1 MAGDAGTI
9 VGRNLERV
17 YGRPLS
23 DIEKKRKIAETFEWY
38 GRYYVES
45 FRLPDVSVDELD
57 RGFSYD
63 GSRPSRPTAA
73 RASPAQSSPCP
84 TSERGNGRRS
94 GCPRHQGEGDGDR

>member
-63 GSRPSRPTAA
+63 GRVHRGQLRPGQVRRNPRPAPPRNVGMGGVLA
-73 RASPAQSSPCP
+73 
-84 TSERGNGRRS
+84 
-94 GCPRHQGEGDGDR
+94 CPRHQGEGDGDR